1 MSQSPVLV
9 EEGPDKGAVWHCGEV
24 AKEQRA
30 LADGKAWADL
40 SHRTVVAVSGEE
52 RLAYLHAVTTQHV
65 ENLQPGVWKDGLIL
79 DAQGHIAHQFILV
92 DDGTTTFL
100 QVDSERAQLLISYLT
115 KMKFMMKV
123 DVRDASSE
131 FVILRAPGK
140 TDAIGGPYA
149 LVPVSEK
156 KETIDAF
163 NQANLQVGMWAIEA
177 ERVASGRARIGLETD
192 HKSIPNELGLLNGA
206 VHMKK
211 GCYPGQET
219 VAKVFNLG
227 HPPRRLVLLHLD
239 GSDVKIP
246 AHGSPVFNGET
257 EVGFVGT
264 VARHYEL
271 GTIALAI
278 IKRTVPANATLH
290 VEGIPA
296 SQEILVPIE

>member
-9 EEGPDKGAVWHCGEV
+9 EEGPDQGAVWHCGEV

-140 TDAIGGPYA
+140 TDDIGGPYA

-192 HKSIPNELGLLNGA
+192 HKSIPNELGLLNGS

-296 SQEILVPIE
+296 SQEILVPVE

>member
-1 MSQSPVLV
+1 
-9 EEGPDKGAVWHCGEV
+9 
-24 AKEQRA
+24 
-30 LADGKAWADL
+30 
-40 SHRTVVAVSGEE
+40 VAVSGEE

-79 DAQGHIAHQFILV
+79 DAQGHVAHQFILV

-100 QVDSERAQLLISYLT
+100 QVDSERTQLLISYLT

-296 SQEILVPIE
+296 SQEILVPVE

>member
-140 TDAIGGPYA
+140 TDDIGGPYA

-278 IKRTVPANATLH
+278 IKRSVPANATLH

-296 SQEILVPIE
+296 SQEILVPVE

>member
-9 EEGPDKGAVWHCGEV
+9 EEGLDKGAVWHCGEV

-140 TDAIGGPYA
+140 TDDIGGPYA

-296 SQEILVPIE
+296 SQEILVPVE

>member
-30 LADGKAWADL
+30 LAEGKAWADL

-79 DAQGHIAHQFILV
+79 DAQGRIAHQFILV

-100 QVDSERAQLLISYLT
+100 QVDSERSQPLISYLT

-131 FVILRAPGK
+131 FVILRAPGN
-140 TDAIGGPYA
+140 TDDIGGPYA
-149 LVPVSEK
+149 LVPVNEK
-156 KETIDAF
+156 KETIDVF

-246 AHGSPVFNGET
+246 AYGSPVFNGET

-296 SQEILVPIE
+296 SQEILVPVE

>member
-79 DAQGHIAHQFILV
+79 DAQGHISHQFILV

-131 FVILRAPGK
+131 FVILRAPGM
-140 TDAIGGPYA
+140 TDDIGGPYA

>member
-40 SHRTVVAVSGEE
+40 SHRTVVAVSGQE

-140 TDAIGGPYA
+140 TDDIGGPYA

>member
-9 EEGPDKGAVWHCGEV
+9 EEGPDQGAVWHCGEV

-100 QVDSERAQLLISYLT
+100 QVDSERAQPLITYLT

-140 TDAIGGPYA
+140 TDDIGGPYA

-290 VEGIPA
+290 IEGIPA
-296 SQEILVPIE
+296 AQEILVPVE

>member
-140 TDAIGGPYA
+140 TDDIGGPYA

-156 KETIDAF
+156 KETIAAF

-290 VEGIPA
+290 VGGIPA
-296 SQEILVPIE
+296 SQEILVPVE

>member
-100 QVDSERAQLLISYLT
+100 QVDSERAQPLISYLT

-140 TDAIGGPYA
+140 TDDIGGPYA

-257 EVGFVGT
+257 EVGFIGT

-296 SQEILVPIE
+296 AQEILVPVE

>member
-9 EEGPDKGAVWHCGEV
+9 EEGLDKGAVWHCGEV

-100 QVDSERAQLLISYLT
+100 QVDRERAQPLISYLT

-140 TDAIGGPYA
+140 TDDIGGPYA

>member
-9 EEGPDKGAVWHCGEV
+9 EEGLDKGAVWHCGEV

-140 TDAIGGPYA
+140 TDDIGGPYA

>member
-140 TDAIGGPYA
+140 TDDIGGPYA

-296 SQEILVPIE
+296 SQEILVPVE

>member
-1 MSQSPVLV
+1 MSHSPVLV
-9 EEGPDKGAVWHCGEV
+9 EDGPDKGAVWHCGEV

-92 DDGTTTFL
+92 DDGATTFL

-140 TDAIGGPYA
+140 TDDIGGPYA

-296 SQEILVPIE
+296 SQEILVPVE

>member
-52 RLAYLHAVTTQHV
+52 RLAYLHVVTTQHV

-140 TDAIGGPYA
+140 TDDIGGPYA
-149 LVPVSEK
+149 LVPVSGK

-296 SQEILVPIE
+296 SQEILVPVE

>member
-100 QVDSERAQLLISYLT
+100 QVDSERAQILISYLT

-140 TDAIGGPYA
+140 TDDIGGPYA

-278 IKRTVPANATLH
+278 IKRTVPTNATLH

-296 SQEILVPIE
+296 SQEILVPVE

>member
-100 QVDSERAQLLISYLT
+100 QVDRERAQPLISYLT

>member
-1 MSQSPVLV
+1 MSQLPVLV

-92 DDGTTTFL
+92 DDGTITFL
-100 QVDSERAQLLISYLT
+100 QVDSERAQPLISYLT

-140 TDAIGGPYA
+140 TDDIGGPYA

-296 SQEILVPIE
+296 SQEILVPVE

>member
-140 TDAIGGPYA
+140 TDDIGGPYA

>member
-1 MSQSPVLV
+1 MTSPRR
-9 EEGPDKGAVWHCGEV
+9 GRPDKGAVWHCGEV

-140 TDAIGGPYA
+140 TDDIGGPYA

-296 SQEILVPIE
+296 SQEILVPVE

>member
-296 SQEILVPIE
+296 SQEILVPVE

>member
-92 DDGTTTFL
+92 DDGTITFL
-100 QVDSERAQLLISYLT
+100 QVDSERAQPLISYLT

-140 TDAIGGPYA
+140 TDDIGGPYA

-296 SQEILVPIE
+296 SQEILVPVE